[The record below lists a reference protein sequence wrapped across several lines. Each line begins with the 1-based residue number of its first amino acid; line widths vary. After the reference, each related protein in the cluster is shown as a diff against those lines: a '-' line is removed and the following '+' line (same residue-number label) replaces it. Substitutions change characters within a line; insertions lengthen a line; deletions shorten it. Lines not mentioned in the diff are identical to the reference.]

1 LAVITINALESTR
14 PQVHIDFFQRVESIQ
29 MGDDG
34 VSIAYD
40 FDDDCVLG
48 CHDPPPCIMQ
58 ALRDIL
64 QAVRLGGTEVGLTF
78 NLVPFQHEWN
88 KSTPN
93 TKLGHKIRRVHRRV
107 QRVLAWRLSPFAAFE
122 WTC

>member
-48 CHDPPPCIMQ
+48 CHDPSPCIMQ

-64 QAVRLGGTEVGLTF
+64 QAIRLGGTEVGLTL
-78 NLVPFQHEWN
+78 NLVPVQHDWN

-107 QRVLAWRLSPFAAFE
+107 QRVIAWRISPFAAFE
-122 WTC
+122 